1 MLRRKERK
9 RCAAVQRTLWVTGGS
24 EGATRG
30 GEREV
35 VITQELPVKACV
47 VGESLAWETRAKTK

>member
-1 MLRRKERK
+1 MRSSPENALGHRRLR
-9 RCAAVQRTLWVTGGS
+9 GG
-24 EGATRG
+24 TRG

-47 VGESLAWETRAKTK
+47 VGENLAWETRAKTK